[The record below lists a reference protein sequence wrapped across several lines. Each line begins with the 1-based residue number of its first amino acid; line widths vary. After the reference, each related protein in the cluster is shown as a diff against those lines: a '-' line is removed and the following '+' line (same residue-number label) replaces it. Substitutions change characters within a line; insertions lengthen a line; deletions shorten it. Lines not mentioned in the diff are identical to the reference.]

1 MVFEPIRQLF
11 KLITM
16 KKLNYFIPTKQGIII
31 GAAVGIATKNIAVGI
46 FLVLIFSLASKIK
59 LIKR

>member
-1 MVFEPIRQLF
+1 
-11 KLITM
+11 M

-31 GAAVGIATKNIAVGI
+31 GAAVGIATKNIVVGI
-46 FLVLIFSLASKIK
+46 VLILIFSLASNLN